1 MLFTRSPLS
10 FTNQNE
16 VRLVKSGS
24 DFFDLAEQLI
34 GQAREHINL
43 QTYIFAED
51 ETGTRIANA
60 LSRASL
66 RNVKVN
72 LLVDGYASQ
81 GVSNSFITK
90 MKEAGI
96 HFKWFSSFLKSKNFY
111 LGRRLHH
118 KVLVVDGE

>member
-1 MLFTRSPLS
+1 MLFTRSPRS

-60 LSRASL
+60 LS
-66 RNVKVN
+66 
-72 LLVDGYASQ
+72 
-81 GVSNSFITK
+81 
-90 MKEAGI
+90 EC
-96 HFKWFSSFLKSKNFY
+96 SSTYSHSTLNNTESDLSTGNA
-111 LGRRLHH
+111 
-118 KVLVVDGE
+118 EW

>member
-43 QTYIFAED
+43 QTYIFTED

-60 LSRASL
+60 LSRAAL
-66 RNVKVN
+66 RNVKIN

-81 GVSNSFITK
+81 DLPNSFISN
-90 MKEAGI
+90 MKEVGVN
-96 HFKWFSSFLKSKNFY
+96 FQWFSSFLKSKYFY

-118 KVLVVDGE
+118 KVLEVD